1 MRAYKTEIK
10 PNKEQILKIRK
21 TLGVCRYVYNLYLAH
36 NKANYQNGGKFVTA
50 NEFSKWLNNEY
61 LPNNPDKAWIKDVS
75 SKSVKQAIVNA
86 QAAYKRFFSTLG
98 GFPRFKKRRNQDMKM
113 YFVKTDATAI
123 IRCERHRIQ
132 IPTLG
137 YVRLKEYGYLPKN
150 GTIRSGTVSEK
161 AGRFYVTVL
170 VDENTTVNIP
180 SLTQVG
186 IGVDLGIKKF
196 ATFSNGNVFDNI
208 NKQQKIKQ
216 IEKRLRR
223 AQRSLSR
230 KYEHKKTEKEKL
242 TKHSANIEKNVL
254 RVQKLHQALQ
264 RKRREYA
271 RYVVSVLAKTK
282 PRYITI
288 EDLNISGMMKNRHL
302 SKAIA
307 NQNFYYFRVWL
318 IYVCKQWGI
327 EVRIADR
334 FYPSSK
340 LCCQCG
346 NIKKD
351 LMLKDRI
358 YNCHCGNAIDRD
370 LQAAINLERCSDYK
384 VA

>member
-1 MRAYKTEIK
+1 
-10 PNKEQILKIRK
+10 
-21 TLGVCRYVYNLYLAH
+21 
-36 NKANYQNGGKFVTA
+36 
-50 NEFSKWLNNEY
+50 
-61 LPNNPDKAWIKDVS
+61 
-75 SKSVKQAIVNA
+75 
-86 QAAYKRFFSTLG
+86 
-98 GFPRFKKRRNQDMKM
+98 M
-113 YFVKTDATAI
+113 YFVKTDATVV

-137 YVRLKEYGYLPKN
+137 YVRLKEYGYLPQN
-150 GTIRSGTVSEK
+150 RTIRSGTVSEK

-170 VDENTTVNIP
+170 VDENTTVNNS
-180 SLTQVG
+180 SLTQDG

-282 PRYITI
+282 PKYITI

-340 LCCQCG
+340 RCCQCG

-370 LQAAINLERCSDYK
+370 LQAAINLERCTNYK